1 MTALTTLYKWF
12 SDLKKPNGAQ
22 FKALID
28 SFWHKS
34 EKIPMDIIDGLDR
47 IVEGTASAQQLQNHL
62 NDTHAHKKVLDK
74 KVDKQDGKDLSTND
88 FTNDYKQK
96 LENLQIVDISGKVDK
111 EVGKGLSTNDFTNE
125 DKEGIE
131 DAKNRSIKRFV
142 ASLSETGL
150 VFEIELNNNQIFSHN
165 IELEAAIGLHYD
177 NKRLSFNWQGKSKG
191 DYDLSNDF
199 ADINHNHDTVYAPIN
214 HHHNWQEI
222 EGKPLI
228 NKEYGMIGVTDL
240 KTIKHSIEEL
250 GEIVVPDPES
260 LYDWIITLIGTRLKL
275 VEEMR
280 LIIGGRIIYD
290 SAFDISSSQ
299 RSSSGM
305 PSILKF
311 ENDFV
316 MANVPFR
323 TSEPYPRFD
332 DEFVSKRYV
341 DEQIQQLEQRLKP

>member
-1 MTALTTLYKWF
+1 MTAINTLKKWF
-12 SDLKKPNGAQ
+12 SNFKKPNQEQ
-22 FKALID
+22 FWAWID

-34 EKIPMDIIDGLDR
+34 EQIPMSSIDGLDR
-47 IVEGTASAQQLQNHL
+47 IIEGTASAQQLQNHI
-62 NDTHAHKKVLDK
+62 NDTHAHKEMFDK

-96 LENLQIVDISGKVDK
+96 LESLQIVDISGKVDK

-150 VFEIELNNNQIFSHN
+150 VFEIELNNNQIFSRN

-214 HHHNWQEI
+214 HHHNWHEI
-222 EGKPLI
+222 EDKPLI
-228 NKEYGMIGVTDL
+228 NKEYGAIGVTDL

-250 GEIVVPDPES
+250 GEIVVPDPER
-260 LYDWIITLIGTRLKL
+260 LYDWIIALIETRLKL

-280 LIIGGRIIYD
+280 LIIGGKIIYD

-299 RSSSGM
+299 RSSTGM

-323 TSEPYPRFD
+323 TSEPYPHLD

>member
-1 MTALTTLYKWF
+1 MTAINTLKKWF
-12 SDLKKPNGAQ
+12 SNFKKPTQEQ
-22 FKALID
+22 FWAWID

-34 EKIPMDIIDGLDR
+34 EPIPMSSIEGLSSA
-47 IVEGTASAQQLQNHL
+47 IENTASAQQLQNHI
-62 NDTHAHKKVLDK
+62 NDTHAHKEVLDK

-88 FTNDYKQK
+88 FTNDYKKK
-96 LENLQIVDISGKVDK
+96 LESLQIVDISGKVDK

-214 HHHNWQEI
+214 HHHNWHEI
-222 EGKPLI
+222 EDKPLI
-228 NKEYGMIGVTDL
+228 NKEYGAIGVTDL

-250 GEIVVPDPES
+250 GEIVVPDPER
-260 LYDWIITLIGTRLKL
+260 LYDWIIALIETRLKL

-280 LIIGGRIIYD
+280 LIIGGKIIYD

-299 RSSSGM
+299 RSSTGM

-323 TSEPYPRFD
+323 TSEPYPHLD